1 MNTKDY
7 YSVLDIVKGAS
18 PQEVKEAYRKLAFRY
33 HPDRNAGEAAAV
45 ERMKEINEAYAVLSD
60 PEKRARY
67 DLMREQYG
75 ASAYDRFR
83 QSYSEADIFRNSD
96 IGQVFEEMARS
107 FGFRGF
113 EEIFRDAH
121 GRYRTTEFR
130 GPGIFGKII
139 IFGPGMGWGGRRA
152 GREVSG
158 QGAAGYGATGQP
170 GILARAMGALGR
182 FALKKIMG
190 AAQGGDIHDR
200 LTLDEGEAERG
211 GRVDYMD
218 QRMGRR
224 LAITI
229 PPGIKDGQSVRLR
242 GMGRGGG
249 DLYLKVE
256 IRRSVAR
263 RLKELLKL

>member
-7 YSVLDIVKGAS
+7 YRVLDVEKRAS
-18 PQEVKEAYRKLAFRY
+18 TPEIKEAYRRLAFRY

-45 ERMKEINEAYAVLSD
+45 EKMKEINEAYAVLSD

-75 ASAYDRFR
+75 ASARDRFR
-83 QSYSEADIFRNSD
+83 QSYSEQDIFRNSD

-113 EEIFRDAH
+113 EEVFRDIH
-121 GRYRTTEFR
+121 GHYRTTEFR

-139 IFGPGMGWGGRRA
+139 IFGPGMGWGGRRP
-152 GREVSG
+152 GREVRG
-158 QGAAGYGATGQP
+158 QGETGYGLTEQP

-182 FALKKIMG
+182 FALKKMMG
-190 AAQGGDIHDR
+190 AAQGGDTHDR
-200 LTLDEGEAERG
+200 LTLDEREAERG
-211 GRVDYMD
+211 GRVDYLD
-218 QRMGRR
+218 QRRGRR
-224 LAITI
+224 IAITI

-242 GMGRGGG
+242 GMGNGGG
-249 DLYLKVE
+249 DLYLRVE
-256 IRRSVAR
+256 VRRSLVKK
-263 RLKELLKL
+263 LKELLGI

>member
-7 YSVLDIVKGAS
+7 YGVLDIEKGAS

-83 QSYSEADIFRNSD
+83 QSYSEQDIFRNSD

-113 EEIFRDAH
+113 EEVFRDAH

-130 GPGIFGKII
+130 GPGIFGKFV
-139 IFGPGMGWGGRRA
+139 IFGPGTGWGGR
-152 GREVSG
+152 GEREVPG
-158 QGAAGYGATGQP
+158 QGAAGRGLTGQP

-190 AAQGGDIHDR
+190 AAQGGDVHDT
-200 LTLDEGEAERG
+200 LTLDEREAAAG
-211 GRVDYMD
+211 GRVDYLD
-218 QRMGRR
+218 QRSGRR
-224 LAITI
+224 LALTI
-229 PPGIKDGQSVRLR
+229 PPGIKGGQSVRLR